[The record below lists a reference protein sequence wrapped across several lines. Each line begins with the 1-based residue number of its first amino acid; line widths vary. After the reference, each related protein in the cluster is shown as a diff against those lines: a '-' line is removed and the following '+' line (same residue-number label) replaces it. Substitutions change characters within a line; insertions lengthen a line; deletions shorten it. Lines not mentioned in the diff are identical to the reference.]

1 MFINF
6 FHLEFAPFVYF
17 QEWERQIKEEIA
29 AKKKAAADATGKS
42 TSSLTEEEK
51 KELARQDA
59 KRTTLSSLVDG
70 DLPRTL
76 AAIRALCSSEIEV
89 GNAVLP
95 VLSDSVVASV
105 VVQCPALSSDSGI
118 EGLREQSFDTL
129 CSLAAC
135 VYEIDED
142 HASTMARAL
151 AICYKNNDNGEE
163 KDGDDINLAIT
174 ALPSPCAPAAC
185 VVFEMDDVNE
195 CLSGSSFAFLF
206 PVIKAALTGPRTA
219 AGCEAALRILHR
231 HTSMLAG
238 DDADKNVIPLRKEMA
253 LTVLELL
260 FHDRSQTFTDPT
272 PFDALV
278 ACYATDVSD
287 SVKGLGLSTAELA
300 PLLGDMGALGG
311 KNCRRASMLAL
322 SSIATSHPTRPRL
335 MKINPLIENRIWVNC
350 FESNQSI
357 QSEARTAWRQ
367 VCGVESD
374 DESALPA
381 PSKMYA
387 APLMP
392 LLSHN
397 DSTIANSA
405 ALAFAHAAGMHKD
418 TAEKSIVQLCST
430 FIDAYPTPSSDGD
443 SNSAAANVGG
453 GLPIM
458 GKAIGKTA
466 SSSPFPE
473 PPAAAPKKP
482 KAKRIDTGLP
492 KKPKKKMVGG
502 TSLSKLTAT
511 TKPKKKVAT
520 TRTMPKPKIP
530 QAKERTFDKEL
541 LESQFAAPSTK
552 KEAEVE
558 KDSDDKIATRLGVLR
573 AVAALS
579 DSSANVTLDISVLK
593 ILVSFLMTYGLAD
606 VNESVR
612 NNARNASRDIVA
624 SNGASD
630 EAIAFLLP
638 HFESILSSG
647 QADLSCLG
655 ALDKDKA
662 PQDVASSDRRK
673 EGVVVALGSAALHLG
688 GDENEEKIDE
698 TIDMLLGA
706 LNTPSEDVQSS
717 VALCLSKLMKKGR
730 TQDRIESILIKL
742 IDDCLEGEKLA
753 TRRGAAYGISAV
765 VKGSGI
771 ATLKKYEVVKQL
783 DDACSTGTS
792 AAKEGS
798 LFAIELLSER
808 LSLLFEPYVIV
819 LLPSLLRSFSDSSDH
834 VRTAA
839 QHAAG
844 KIMSK
849 LSAHGVKLVMPAVLK
864 AFDDPNWRTKQASIT
879 MLGSMSHCAPKQ
891 LASCLPKVVPK
902 LTEAFSDTHPKV
914 KTSAEEA
921 LDEIS
926 KVIRNPEIASISPIL
941 LKALIDPATGTLNGL
956 ETLIETEFLH
966 AIDAPSLALIVPVL
980 HRGLRDRSATTKRY
994 GALIAGNIC
1003 TMINDPRDFVPYL
1016 STLLPDL
1023 KSVLL
1028 DPIPDVRSTSA
1039 KALGSLTRG
1048 LGEDTFPELR
1058 PWLIETLQAEE
1069 GSSVERSG
1077 AAQGL
1082 TEVLIASGG
1091 SLVEEVMLEE
1101 ILPLKSHPKASTR
1114 EGVLWVLTF
1123 LPSSLG
1129 QGFASLI
1136 DPSLPALLSGLA
1148 DENENCRDV
1157 ALRAGR
1163 VLVRS
1168 QGKPHIDKILPPL
1181 ELGLSDD
1188 DYRIR
1193 VASLTLLG
1201 DLLGMLGG
1209 TKVVKG
1215 DADTQ
1220 DDIRA
1225 AERAQAQIALVLG
1238 TETRMR
1244 LLSRLYLTRSDTT
1257 AVVRQISVQ
1266 VWKTVVSVT
1275 PRTLREILPVLIGQI
1290 VDALASG
1297 HPEQTEVAGRCLG
1310 DIVAKLSDA
1319 VLPEIIPV
1327 LQDALYSGDEHTRR
1341 GVVVGL
1347 TEIISSTSKEQ
1358 IAKYL
1363 NILVKAVQDALCD
1376 EDDGVRA
1383 MAASCFQS
1391 LYTAVGSRA
1400 LDEVVPVLLSAMER
1414 EGDEDDERTRA
1425 VNGLTGILSIRSKE
1439 LLPYLVPRLMTKP
1452 ITKNHASALG
1462 QIASVTGDTLHTHFS
1477 TIIPGL
1483 LTELASFF
1491 GEDLDEEEKE
1501 REAAIREC
1509 SRAVCGSIEEIGV
1522 NRLISEVASKCG
1534 SDKESLRKESC
1545 EMYQVIVEERK
1556 FIPPLSSLILNSTS
1570 FHLMCRRSALL
1581 SRMI

>member
-1 MFINF
+1 LCFAL
-6 FHLEFAPFVYF
+6 HL

-29 AKKKAAADATGKS
+29 AKKKASAGASGKS
-42 TSSLTEEEK
+42 TASVTDEEK
-51 KELARQDA
+51 KELARQDG
-59 KRTTLSSLVDG
+59 KRKALSFLVDG

-76 AAIRALCSSEIEV
+76 SAIRALCSSEIEV

-95 VLSDSVVASV
+95 VLSESVVASV
-105 VVQCPALSSDSGI
+105 VLECAALSG
-118 EGLREQSFDTL
+118 ENGFEALREQCFDTL
-129 CSLAAC
+129 CALAAC

-151 AICYKNNDNGEE
+151 AISYKDNSNGVE
-163 KDGDDINLAIT
+163 KGGDDDIT
-174 ALPSPCAPAAC
+174 LTVNALPSPCAPAAC

-219 AGCEAALRILHR
+219 AGCEPALRILYR

-238 DDADKNVIPLRKEMA
+238 EDTDENVAPLRKEMA
-253 LTVLELL
+253 LAVLELL
-260 FHDRSQTFTDPT
+260 SHDRSQTFVEPT

-278 ACYATDVSD
+278 ACYSTDVSD
-287 SVKGLGLSTAELA
+287 DAKGLGLSAAELA

-311 KNCRRASMLAL
+311 KNCRRASMMAL
-322 SSIATSHPTRPRL
+322 SSIAASHPSRPRL

-357 QSEARTAWRQ
+357 QNEARAAWRQ
-367 VCGVESD
+367 VCGVEDD
-374 DESALPA
+374 DELALPS
-381 PSKMYA
+381 PSKMYT

-392 LLSHN
+392 LLSHK
-397 DSTIANSA
+397 DRSIANAA
-405 ALAFAHAAGMHKD
+405 ALAFAHAAGMHQD
-418 TAEKSIVQLCST
+418 TAEKSVVQLCST
-430 FIDAYPTPSSDGD
+430 FIDAYPTPASDADSS
-443 SNSAAANVGG
+443 SARGG
-453 GLPIM
+453 GSLPSM
-458 GKAIGKTA
+458 GKPIGKSA
-466 SSSPFPE
+466 SSSSFPE

-482 KAKRIDTGLP
+482 KSKRIDTGLP

-530 QAKERTFDKEL
+530 QPKERTFDKEL
-541 LESQFAAPSTK
+541 LESQFATPSTK
-552 KEAEVE
+552 KQAEVE
-558 KDSDDKIATRLGVLR
+558 QDSDDKIATRLGVLR
-573 AVAALS
+573 AITALS
-579 DSSANVTLDISVLK
+579 DSSADVTLDISVLK

-612 NNARNASRDIVA
+612 NDARNASRDIAA

-638 HFESILSSG
+638 YFESILSTG

-688 GDENEEKIDE
+688 GEENEEKIDE
-698 TIDMLLGA
+698 TIDMLLAA
-706 LNTPSEDVQSS
+706 LTTPSEDVQSS

-730 TQDRIESILIKL
+730 TQDRIETILAEL
-742 IDDCLEGEKLA
+742 MDNCLEGEKLA

-783 DDACSTGTS
+783 DDACSSGTS

-1016 STLLPDL
+1016 SILLPDL

-1039 KALGSLTRG
+1039 KAFGSLTRG

-1058 PWLIETLQAEE
+1058 PWLIATLQAEE

-1082 TEVLIASGG
+1082 TEVLIAGGG

-1129 QGFASLI
+1129 QGFAPLI

-1220 DDIRA
+1220 DDIRQ

-1238 TETRMR
+1238 TETRRR

-1257 AVVRQISVQ
+1257 SVVRQISVQ

-1347 TEIISSTSKEQ
+1347 TEIISSSSKEQ

-1363 NILVKAVQDALCD
+1363 SILVKAVQDALCD

-1400 LDEVVPVLLSAMER
+1400 LDEVVPALLSAMER
-1414 EGDEDDERTRA
+1414 EGDEDERTRA

-1452 ITKNHASALG
+1452 ITKNHAGALG
-1462 QIASVTGDTLHTHFS
+1462 QIASVTGDTLHMHFS
-1477 TIIPGL
+1477 TIVPGL
-1483 LTELASFF
+1483 LNELASFF
-1491 GEDLDEEEKE
+1491 GEDVDDDEKE
-1501 REAAIREC
+1501 REVAIREC
-1509 SRAVCGSIEEIGV
+1509 SRAVCGSVEEIGV

-1545 EMYQVIVEERK
+1545 EMFQVIVEERK
-1556 FIPPLSSLILNSTS
+1556 FLRAFIICFAPSLLS
-1570 FHLMCRRSALL
+1570 
-1581 SRMI
+1581 SRMIKILLCSTR

>member
-1 MFINF
+1 
-6 FHLEFAPFVYF
+6 L

-29 AKKKAAADATGKS
+29 AKKKASADATGKS
-42 TSSLTEEEK
+42 ISSLTEEEK

-59 KRTTLSSLVDG
+59 RRKTLSFLIDG

-76 AAIRALCSSEIEV
+76 AAIRAMCSSEIEV

-95 VLSDSVVASV
+95 VLSNSVIAAV
-105 VVQCPALSSDSGI
+105 VLECPAMSSDTGI

-151 AICYKNNDNGEE
+151 AICYKDNNNREE
-163 KDGDDINLAIT
+163 KDSADITLAIT

-206 PVIKAALTGPRTA
+206 PVIQAALTGPRTA

-238 DDADKNVIPLRKEMA
+238 DAADRNVIPLRKEMA
-253 LTVLELL
+253 LAVLELL
-260 FHDRSQTFTDPT
+260 SHDRSQTFTDPT

-278 ACYATDVSD
+278 ACYTTDDSD
-287 SVKGLGLSTAELA
+287 NAKGLGLSTAELA

-311 KNCRRASMLAL
+311 KNCRRACMLAL

-357 QSEARTAWRQ
+357 QSEAREAWRQ
-367 VCGVESD
+367 VCGVGSD

-392 LLSHN
+392 LLSHK
-397 DSTIANSA
+397 DSSIANAA
-405 ALAFAHAAGMHKD
+405 ALAFAHAAGMHQD
-418 TAEKSIVQLCST
+418 TAEKSVVQLCST
-430 FIDAYPTPSSDGD
+430 FIDAYPTPFSEGD
-443 SNSAAANVGG
+443 SSSVTGVGG
-453 GLPIM
+453 SLPSM
-458 GKAIGKTA
+458 GKAIGKNA
-466 SSSPFPE
+466 ISSPFPE
-473 PPAAAPKKP
+473 HPPVATNKP

-520 TRTMPKPKIP
+520 TKTMPKPKIP

-541 LESQFAAPSTK
+541 LESQFATPSTK
-552 KEAEVE
+552 KQVEVQ
-558 KDSDDKIATRLGVLR
+558 KDSDEKIATRLGVLR

-579 DSSANVTLDISVLK
+579 DSSANVALDISVLK

-606 VNESVR
+606 VDESVR
-612 NNARNASRDIVA
+612 NDARNASRDIVA
-624 SNGASD
+624 SNGSSD

-655 ALDKDKA
+655 ALDKEKA
-662 PQDVASSDRRK
+662 PQDVNSSDRRK

-688 GDENEEKIDE
+688 GDENEMKIDE

-730 TQDRIESILIKL
+730 TQDRIESILTKL
-742 IDDCLEGEKLA
+742 MDDCLEGEKLA

-783 DDACSTGTS
+783 DDACSTGNS

-1101 ILPLKSHPKASTR
+1101 ILPLKSHPKAGTR

-1238 TETRMR
+1238 TDTRMR

-1347 TEIISSTSKEQ
+1347 TEIISSSSKEQ

-1414 EGDEDDERTRA
+1414 EGDEDERTRA
-1425 VNGLTGILSIRSKE
+1425 VNGLTGILSIRSRE
-1439 LLPYLVPRLMTKP
+1439 LLPYLVPRLMAKP

-1462 QIASVTGDTLHTHFS
+1462 QIASVTGDTLHMHFS

-1491 GEDLDEEEKE
+1491 GEDLDDEEIE

-1509 SRAVCGSIEEIGV
+1509 TRAVCGSIEETGV
-1522 NRLISEVASKCG
+1522 NRLISEVASKCS

-1556 FIPPLSSLILNSTS
+1556 FILSLGADLYSSTFVLSAPFSDDLNSP
-1570 FHLMCRRSALL
+1570 LL
-1581 SRMI
+1581 YEMRPKSCP